1 MNGFLVAMK
10 VSRFFPVWLIRL
22 VAGFGSWVA
31 WARRGKGVTRLE
43 DNYHRVTGLEGR
55 ELRRL
60 SRRGMSSAGRYY
72 AEVLELPRMTGA
84 QIDARMRV
92 VGIEESRAA
101 MEKAGRMCVAL
112 GHSGNWDL
120 VGAWTC
126 RNLGTVRTVA
136 EVLKPRE
143 VFDEFVRL
151 REGVGMTV
159 LGFEGGGTFRQLMS
173 IALRD
178 GGVVALL
185 ADRDL
190 SGTGVEVE
198 MWGRKVRVAPG
209 PAAFAIAT
217 NTTLAVLYARYERIY
232 GARRWAA
239 RSRWGSVMEFGGVIP
254 VPDGTKT
261 EQIAQM
267 SQAWATILANSVATY
282 PEDWHMLQRFGWVE

>member
-254 VPDGTKT
+254 VPDGTKA

-267 SQAWATILANSVATY
+267 SQAWATILANSIATY

>member
-1 MNGFLVAMK
+1 MK
-10 VSRFFPVWLIRL
+10 VSRYVPVWLIRL
-22 VAGFGSWVA
+22 IAGFGSWVA
-31 WARRGKGVTRLE
+31 WLRRGKGVRRLE

-60 SRRGMSSAGRYY
+60 SRKGMSSAGRYY
-72 AEVLELPRMTGA
+72 AEILELPRMSGE

-92 VGIEESRAA
+92 VG
-101 MEKAGRMCVAL
+101 MEDSIATMAKSGRICIAL

-120 VGAWTC
+120 IGAWTC

-143 VFDEFVRL
+143 VFEEFVRL

-185 ADRDL
+185 SDRDL

-198 MWGRKVRVAPG
+198 MWGQKVRVAPG

-217 NTTLAVLYARYERIY
+217 KTTLAVLSARYERIH

-239 RSRWGSVMEFGGVIP
+239 RSRWGSVMEFGGMIP
-254 VPDGTKT
+254 IPEGTKT

-267 SQAWATILANSVATY
+267 SQQWATILAGGIATY